1 MSIYDFKVQ
10 AGDGSQVDLGDHR
23 GQVLVIVNTASKCG
37 FTPQF
42 AGLESLYQQF
52 KDRGVTVIGFPCNQF
67 GNQDPGT
74 NEEIAEFCQVNYG
87 VTFPMMAK
95 VDVKGDDADPLF
107 TWLTAGDDIQWNFTK
122 FLIGRDGEVAER
134 FDTRVEPATMSDAIE
149 KALSA

>member
-1 MSIYDFKVQ
+1 M
-10 AGDGSQVDLGDHR
+10 
-23 GQVLVIVNTASKCG
+23 
-37 FTPQF
+37 
-42 AGLESLYQQF
+42 
-52 KDRGVTVIGFPCNQF
+52 
-67 GNQDPGT
+67 
-74 NEEIAEFCQVNYG
+74 NYG

-122 FLIGRDGEVAER
+122 FVIGRDGEVAER